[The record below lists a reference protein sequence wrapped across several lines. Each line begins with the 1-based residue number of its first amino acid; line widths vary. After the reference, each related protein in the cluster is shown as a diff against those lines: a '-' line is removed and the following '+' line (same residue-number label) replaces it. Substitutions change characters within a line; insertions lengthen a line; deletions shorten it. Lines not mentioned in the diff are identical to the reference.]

1 MHWIKIK
8 LVKESRPD
16 WAKRVENKEDVDA
29 MLKRYYRCHDR
40 EEVLVVCL
48 DNQNVPIAVHS
59 LAVGTMDQC
68 LVDPRT
74 VFKLALLA
82 NASKIIMV
90 HNHISDSSVASK
102 EDHHITERLKK
113 GGHLLGIHLLD
124 SLIVTGN
131 EVKSILFP

>member
-8 LVKESRPD
+8 LVKESRPG
-16 WAKRVENKEDVDA
+16 WAKRITHKEDVHA
-29 MLKRYYRCHDR
+29 MLKRYYRFHDR

-59 LAVGTMDQC
+59 LAVGTMEQC

-82 NASKIIMV
+82 NASRVIMV
-90 HNHISDSSVASK
+90 HNHISDSPVASK
-102 EDHHITERLKK
+102 EDRHITERLKK
-113 GGHLLGIHLLD
+113 GGQLLGIQLLD
-124 SLIVTGN
+124 SLIVSGN
-131 EVKSILFP
+131 QVKSILFP